1 MKWLHNI
8 QFTLPI
14 GKNGVRSNALV
25 AIILLISVLCLG
37 CFAVEL
43 IDASLR
49 EVGLLPT
56 YTHTPST
63 TPTATSTATATGGT
77 PTATSTATATPTRTP
92 RPTATATAT
101 LTPTATRPPTATAL
115 PTATPLPSATATPA
129 PPTATPAPIGP
140 RVVIVA
146 KNKVA
151 EFVDIQNS
159 GDQPQDLNGWRLVS
173 EKGNQACALAGVLQP
188 GQTLRI
194 YAMTGSDGYSCGF
207 DNNIWNNSE
216 PDPAVLYNAQG
227 VEVSRR

>member
-1 MKWLHNI
+1 MRNVK
-8 QFTLPI
+8 I
-14 GKNGVRSNALV
+14 GKTKIPLWFFIPLAI
-25 AIILLISVLCLG
+25 IILLPIC
-37 CFAVEL
+37 CFL
-43 IDASLR
+43 FYFMDASLR

-56 YTHTPST
+56 YTPTPST
-63 TPTATSTATATGGT
+63 TPTATSTATATGT
-77 PTATSTATATPTRTP
+77 PTATSAATATPTRTP

-115 PTATPLPSATATPA
+115 PTATPLPPPTATPA

-194 YAMTGSDGYSCGF
+194 HAMTGSDGYNCGF